1 MTKFTDRS
9 FLKDLAMLR
18 SPTSSYTFL
27 SYLHEHN
34 RLVTFIN
41 RGSFIPSRREYSDY
55 LIWAAEKVAREPG
68 GLVHYGERV
77 LSIQSDGLVV
87 SVTSLSESEHPV
99 KRVRRGKHLVIA
111 PGGTPRVP
119 PSLSALAVRAPSR
132 IIHTSVYAHR
142 IDGIMHDI
150 LSDIIFK
157 RPSTTTESESTNFRP
172 VRIAVVGSGQS
183 AAEVLLDIQARLS
196 VFPPP
201 APSSEHSVPSNHSV
215 DLIIHRGSLK
225 PSDDSPF
232 ANEIFDPASTD
243 FFFNLNS
250 KEARSE
256 VKREYENTNYG
267 VVNPNTLAKVSSTG
281 ILCAMA
287 AVNMSRYIRPESGR
301 RSTCPGHLPMH

>member
-1 MTKFTDRS
+1 MAKFTDHS

-18 SPTSSYTFL
+18 SPTSSDTFL

-68 GLVHYGERV
+68 VLVHYGERV

-87 SVTSLSESEHPV
+87 SVTSLSESGHPV

-132 IIHTSVYAHR
+132 TIHTSVYAHR

-157 RPSTTTESESTNFRP
+157 RPSTTTGSGSTNFRP

-183 AAEVLLDIQARLS
+183 AAEVLLDIQARLG

-215 DLIIHRGSLK
+215 DLIIHRG
-225 PSDDSPF
+225 
-232 ANEIFDPASTD
+232 T
-243 FFFNLNS
+243 

-287 AVNMSRYIRPESGR
+287 AEPYIRPESGR
-301 RSTCPGHLPMH
+301 RSTCPGRTFRCIEDPSD

>member
-1 MTKFTDRS
+1 MTKFTDHS

-55 LIWAAEKVAREPG
+55 LIWAAEKVAHEPG
-68 GLVHYGERV
+68 VLVHYGERV
-77 LSIQSDGLVV
+77 LSIQSDDLVV

-142 IDGIMHDI
+142 VDGIMHDI

-157 RPSTTTESESTNFRP
+157 RPSTTTESGSTNFRP
-172 VRIAVVGSGQS
+172 VP
-183 AAEVLLDIQARLS
+183 EVLLGIQARLI
-196 VFPPP
+196 
-201 APSSEHSVPSNHSV
+201 PSNHS
-215 DLIIHRGSLK
+215 

-243 FFFNLNS
+243 FFFNLNN

-256 VKREYENTNYG
+256 AKREYENTNYG
-267 VVNPNTLAKVSSTG
+267 VVNPNTPAKVSSTG

-287 AVNMSRYIRPESGR
+287 AEPYLRPES
-301 RSTCPGHLPMH
+301 